1 MEEIIEEVAGGVL
14 EGVTDALNEGMT
26 SKSMWTRY
34 IVRAFVLIV
43 GLCGGAWSIYSGIGC
58 MGENETQGQALVFLG
73 AVIAVASIVFVVRS
87 IFKGRKKRSGQ

>member
-73 AVIAVASIVFVVRS
+73 VVIAVASIVFVVRS

>member
-1 MEEIIEEVAGGVL
+1 MEEIIEEVAGGVV
-14 EGVTDALNEGMT
+14 EGITDALNEGMT

-58 MGENETQGQALVFLG
+58 MGQDETQGQALVFLG

-87 IFKGRKKRSGQ
+87 ISKGRKNRSEQ

>member
-1 MEEIIEEVAGGVL
+1 MGEIIEELAESAA
-14 EGVTDALNEGMT
+14 EGVIDALSVGMT

-34 IVRAFVLIV
+34 IVRALVLMV

-73 AVIAVASIVFVVRS
+73 AVIAVVSIVFVVRS

>member
-34 IVRAFVLIV
+34 IVRALVLMV

-87 IFKGRKKRSGQ
+87 ISKGRKNRSEQ

>member
-1 MEEIIEEVAGGVL
+1 MGEIIEELAESAA
-14 EGVTDALNEGMT
+14 EGVIDALSVGMT

-34 IVRAFVLIV
+34 IVRALVLMV

-87 IFKGRKKRSGQ
+87 ISKGRKNRSEQ

>member
-1 MEEIIEEVAGGVL
+1 MGEIIEELAESAA
-14 EGVTDALNEGMT
+14 EGVIDALSVGMT

-34 IVRAFVLIV
+34 IVRALVLIV

>member
-1 MEEIIEEVAGGVL
+1 MEEIIEELAESAA
-14 EGVTDALNEGMT
+14 EGVIDALSVGMT

-34 IVRAFVLIV
+34 IVRALVLMV

>member
-58 MGENETQGQALVFLG
+58 MGQDETQGQALVFLG

-87 IFKGRKKRSGQ
+87 IFKGRKNRSEQ

>member
-1 MEEIIEEVAGGVL
+1 MEEIIEEVAGGVV
-14 EGVTDALNEGMT
+14 EGITDALNEGMT

-34 IVRAFVLIV
+34 IVRALVLIV

-87 IFKGRKKRSGQ
+87 ISKGRKNRSEQ

>member
-34 IVRAFVLIV
+34 IVRALVLIV

-87 IFKGRKKRSGQ
+87 ISKGRKNRSEQ

>member
-1 MEEIIEEVAGGVL
+1 MEEIIEEVAGGVV
-14 EGVTDALNEGMT
+14 EGITDALNEGMT

-87 IFKGRKKRSGQ
+87 ISKGRKNRSEQ

>member
-26 SKSMWTRY
+26 AKSMWTRY

-58 MGENETQGQALVFLG
+58 MGQDETQGQALVFLG

-87 IFKGRKKRSGQ
+87 ISKGRKNRSEQ